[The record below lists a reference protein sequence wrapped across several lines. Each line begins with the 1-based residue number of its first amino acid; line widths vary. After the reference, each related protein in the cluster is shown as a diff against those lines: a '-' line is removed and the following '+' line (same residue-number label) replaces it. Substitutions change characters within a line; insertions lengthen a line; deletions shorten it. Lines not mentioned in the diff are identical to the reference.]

1 MAGHRGATVK
11 SVMAATQ
18 EALASFFS
26 HEEVSFT
33 LGVLTPPP
41 LTAQEAARAAVQPPE
56 LKPVRFV

>member
-1 MAGHRGATVK
+1 MK

-41 LTAQEAARAAVQPPE
+41 LTAQEAARTAVQPPE

>member
-1 MAGHRGATVK
+1 
-11 SVMAATQ
+11 MAATQ

-33 LGVLTPPP
+33 LGVLTPP
-41 LTAQEAARAAVQPPE
+41 LTAQEAARTAIQPPE